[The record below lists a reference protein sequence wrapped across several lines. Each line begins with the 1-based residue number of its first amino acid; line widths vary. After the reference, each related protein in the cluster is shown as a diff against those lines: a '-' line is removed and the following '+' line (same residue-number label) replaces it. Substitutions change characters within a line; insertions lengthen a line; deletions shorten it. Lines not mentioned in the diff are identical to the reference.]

1 LALDD
6 AIPKREND
14 NGPTPEFVTVTD
26 TGSLEAGSC
35 TDPKSTL
42 DGDGEVNGALALAA
56 RADCAPVPAH
66 AKAATAV
73 SADTSLRAWWGQAA
87 NVIGQASPDARRGH
101 PHYGWSWDSRTRD
114 LPAS

>member
-1 LALDD
+1 
-6 AIPKREND
+6 
-14 NGPTPEFVTVTD
+14 
-26 TGSLEAGSC
+26 
-35 TDPKSTL
+35 
-42 DGDGEVNGALALAA
+42 VNGALALAA
-56 RADCAPVPAH
+56 RADCAPVPAQ